1 MTYRRRAAFCIPGEQ
16 IRDKKMD
23 ELRELQEKR
32 LALAAKMRELGDR
45 QASWTAEDR
54 KTWDT
59 LNSDYDKV
67 KADLDAA
74 NAKIQ
79 QATEQA
85 TEQASVTNRLAEV
98 ESYRPH
104 NSRIGRDNGTIAAG
118 PVNRAAFSPN
128 DLNGIHAPAGENL
141 TYALA
146 GWLMNGSHL
155 AFNLTD
161 QHRNAA
167 QSLGQSLSSPVF
179 MFNLNQDW
187 DQTRRNAYEFRNS
200 LSGQDGTAGGYTKDQ
215 TLINNLELAMLAYGG
230 MMQTSEIIRTATGEP
245 LRWPTASD
253 TSNTGRQVGENA
265 SHDSG
270 TDPTFGQ
277 VEWNAYTFTSDI
289 VKVPNELMTD
299 SVFNLATVLGRMLGE
314 RLGRI
319 QNTKY
324 TTGTGAG
331 TAKGI
336 TICASAGVTTASSTS
351 IAFDE
356 LIDLEHSLDPSRR
369 AMPGVG
375 YMFHDTILKALRKLK
390 DGEGRYLWQAGANT
404 GAPDTLNTY
413 PYTIN
418 QDMASS
424 IATAAITVL
433 FGELSAYKIRQVGQ
447 IVLRRLDE
455 RFADTNQTGFLAFV
469 RGDGNLLDAGDHP
482 VKKLAQL

>member
-1 MTYRRRAAFCIPGEQ
+1 MKFEDLQNKRLELANKIKEFNDAEKAKGEEGWLPETTAAWDALNADYDAAKAELDTAIAEQNRAAEASAAA
-16 IRDKKMD
+16 DA
-23 ELRELQEKR
+23 R
-32 LALAAKMRELGDR
+32 LKEIAAYNP
-45 QASWTAEDR
+45 TA
-54 KTWDT
+54 
-59 LNSDYDKV
+59 
-67 KADLDAA
+67 
-74 NAKIQ
+74 
-79 QATEQA
+79 
-85 TEQASVTNRLAEV
+85 
-98 ESYRPH
+98 
-104 NSRIGRDNGTIAAG
+104 RIGRDGASLGDG
-118 PVNRAAFSPN
+118 PKNKKTFEPSDLGDLDSPQ
-128 DLNGIHAPAGENL
+128 GENL

-146 GWLMNGSHL
+146 GWLMNGSQL
-155 AFNLTD
+155 AVNVTD

-167 QSLGQSLSSPVF
+167 KSLNQSLSSPVF
-179 MFNLNQDW
+179 TFNVNRDW
-187 DQTRRNAYEFRNS
+187 QQAKQGAYQFRNA

-215 TLINNLELAMLAYGG
+215 TLVNNLELAMLAYGG
-230 MMQTSEIIRTATGEP
+230 MFQVAEVIRTATGEP
-245 LRWPTASD
+245 MRWPTATD

-270 TDPTFGQ
+270 SDPTFGM

-336 TICASAGVTTASSTS
+336 TLCASAGVTAASGTA

-356 LIDLEHSLDPSRR
+356 LIDLEHSLDPARR

-375 YMFHDTILKALRKLK
+375 YMFHDGILKPLRKLK

-413 PYTIN
+413 PYQIN
-418 QDMASS
+418 QDMQSTV
-424 IATAAITVL
+424 ATGTITVL
-433 FGELSAYKIRQVGQ
+433 FGEMPAYKIRQVGQ

-455 RFADTNQTGFLAFV
+455 RYADTNQTGFLAFV
-469 RGDGNLLDAGDHP
+469 RGDGNLLNAGDNP
-482 VKKLAQL
+482 VKKLTQA

>member
-1 MTYRRRAAFCIPGEQ
+1 MASL
-16 IRDKKMD
+16 K
-23 ELRELQEKR
+23 ELQDKR
-32 LALAAKMRELGDR
+32 LELANQIESFAK
-45 QASWTAEDR
+45 AEEA
-54 KTWDT
+54 KGENGWAAESEANWAK
-59 LNSDYDKV
+59 LNGDYDAV
-67 KADLDAA
+67 KADLDKANESAQKAA
-74 NAKIQ
+74 EH
-79 QATEQA
+79 QAAVQKRLKDIAGYQA
-85 TEQASVTNRLAEV
+85 PVVN
-98 ESYRPH
+98 
-104 NSRIGRDNGTIAAG
+104 RIGKDGGTIADG
-118 PVNRAAFSPN
+118 PKNKDVFKPSDLQ
-128 DLNGIHAPAGENL
+128 DLNAPQGENL

-146 GWLMNGSHL
+146 GWLMNGSQL
-155 AFNLTD
+155 AVNVGD

-167 QSLGQSLSSPVF
+167 KSLGQSLSSPVF
-179 MFNLNQDW
+179 TFNLNQDW
-187 DQTRRNAYEFRNS
+187 QQTRQNAYQFRNA

-215 TLINNLELAMLAYGG
+215 TLVNNLELAMLAYGG
-230 MMQTSEIIRTATGEP
+230 MMQVAEIIRTATGEP
-245 LRWPTASD
+245 LRWPTATD

-265 SHDSG
+265 THDSG
-270 TDPTFGQ
+270 SDPTFGA

-299 SVFNLATVLGRMLGE
+299 SVFNMATVLGRMLGE

-324 TTGTGAG
+324 TTGIGSG

-336 TICASAGVTTASSTS
+336 TLCASAGVAAASATA

-390 DGEGRYLWQAGANT
+390 DGEGRYLWQSGANS

-413 PYTIN
+413 PYQVN

-424 IATAAITVL
+424 IAASAITVL
-433 FGELSAYKIRQVGQ
+433 FGELTAYKIRQVGQ

-469 RGDGNLLDAGDHP
+469 RGDGNLLDAGDGP
-482 VKKLAQL
+482 VRKLVQA

>member
-1 MTYRRRAAFCIPGEQ
+1 
-16 IRDKKMD
+16 MD
-23 ELRELQEKR
+23 ELKKLQEQR
-32 LALAAKMRELGDR
+32 MALANKIREMADR
-45 QASWTAEDR
+45 QESWTAEDL
-54 KTWDT
+54 KTWDV
-59 LNSDYDKV
+59 LNADYDAV
-67 KADLDAA
+67 ML
-74 NAKIQ
+74 KIKDVTDKLAQ
-79 QATEQA
+79 QAA
-85 TEQASVTNRLAEV
+85 ITNRLQSIAA
-98 ESYRPH
+98 YQP
-104 NSRIGRDNGTIAAG
+104 NNPLIGRDGGRLRTTNLTPA
-118 PVNRAAFSPN
+118 
-128 DLNGIHAPAGENL
+128 DLQGSNAPTGESL

-146 GWLMNGSHL
+146 GWLMNGSQL
-155 AFNLTD
+155 AVNLTD
-161 QHRNAA
+161 QHRAAA
-167 QSLGQSLSSPVF
+167 QAMGQSLASPVF
-179 MFNLNQDW
+179 LMDLNRDW
-187 DQTRRNAYEFRNS
+187 QQARRSAYEFRNS
-200 LSGQDGTAGGYTKDQ
+200 LSGQDGSSGGYTKDQ
-215 TLINNLELAMLAYGG
+215 TLVNNLELAMLAYGG

-245 LRWPTASD
+245 MRWPTATD

-265 SHDSG
+265 SHDAGS
-270 TDPTFGQ
+270 DPTFGS

-299 SVFNLATVLGRMLGE
+299 SVFNLATVLGQMLGQ

-336 TICASAGVTTASSTS
+336 TLCAAAGVTAASATA

-375 YMFHDTILKALRKLK
+375 YMFHDNILKALRKLK

-413 PYTIN
+413 PYQVN

-424 IATAAITVL
+424 IATTAITVL
-433 FGELSAYKIRQVGQ
+433 FGELPAYKIRQVGQ

-482 VKKLAQL
+482 IKKLVQA

>member
-1 MTYRRRAAFCIPGEQ
+1 
-16 IRDKKMD
+16 MD
-23 ELRELQEKR
+23 ELKRLQEQR
-32 LALAAKMRELGDR
+32 LALAAKMRELGDT

-54 KTWDT
+54 KTWDV
-59 LNSDYDKV
+59 LNADYDKV
-67 KADLDAA
+67 MTDIKTA
-74 NAKIQ
+74 NAQVEQ
-79 QATEQA
+79 QAT
-85 TEQASVTNRLAEV
+85 VTNRLAEI
-98 ESYRPH
+98 EAYRPN
-104 NSRIGRDNGTIAAG
+104 NSRIGRDGGSLAAG
-118 PVNRAAFSPN
+118 PVNRSVFTPDDLQGAAT
-128 DLNGIHAPAGENL
+128 GENL

-146 GWLMNGSHL
+146 GWLMNGSQL
-155 AFNLTD
+155 AVNLTD
-161 QHRNAA
+161 QHRSAA
-167 QSLGQSLSSPVF
+167 SAMGQSLASPVF
-179 MFNLNQDW
+179 TFNLNRDW
-187 DQTRRNAYEFRNS
+187 QQTRRNAYEFRNA

-230 MMQTSEIIRTATGEP
+230 MMQVSEIIRTLTGEP
-245 LRWPTASD
+245 MRWPTATD

-265 SHDSG
+265 SHDLG
-270 TDPTFGQ
+270 TDPTFGS
-277 VEWNAYTFTSDI
+277 VDWNAYTFTSDI

-299 SVFNLATVLGRMLGE
+299 SVFNLAVVLGRMLGE

-324 TTGTGAG
+324 TTGSGAG

-336 TICASAGVTTASSTS
+336 TVCAAAGVTAASQTA

-413 PYTIN
+413 PYQIN
-418 QDMASS
+418 QDMSSS
-424 IATAAITVL
+424 IASGLTTVL

-469 RGDGNLLDAGDHP
+469 RGDGNLLNAGDDP
-482 VKKLAQL
+482 VKKLVQA